1 MTVRAYLTEEDEQA
15 QKAGQFLMDMQISLD
30 HGIIVSRLARM
41 VAEELNQP
49 EEFCYDMAQAGL
61 LHDIGKLRLS
71 KYLYSSEKNTM
82 RIEKMN
88 YIRKHPVFGYEIL
101 KNEGYNDM
109 IATAIYHH
117 HENFDGSGY
126 PDNLKGEAIPLG
138 ARILRI
144 CDVFAALCSERP
156 YRSAFPVDFAMEML
170 IDEYKNFDMEIFLAM
185 QRVLHSDGFEDLRS
199 YIYDA
204 NNIARTLKAGR
215 KIHDNTET
223 QGHTGLVWGEYE

>member
-1 MTVRAYLTEEDEQA
+1 MTVRAYLTEEEELEQND
-15 QKAGQFLMDMQISLD
+15 GQHAMDMQTSLD
-30 HGIIVSRLARM
+30 HGIIVSRLAKM
-41 VAEELNQP
+41 VSQELEQP

-71 KYLYSSEKNTM
+71 KYLYGNEENTM

-109 IATAIYHH
+109 IATAVYHH

-144 CDVFAALCSERP
+144 CDVFAALCSERS

-170 IDEYKNFDMEIFLAM
+170 IEEYKNFDMQIFLAM
-185 QRVLHSDGFEDLRS
+185 QRVLHSDGFEILRS

-204 NNIARTLKAGR
+204 NSVARTLKNR
-215 KIHDNTET
+215 EENI
-223 QGHTGLVWGEYE
+223 